1 MAVIVPYFMRFK
13 NAVTQLA
20 LTVEALPRGRSSL
33 MLTTAPS
40 RSSTMAKQRNSL
52 WRQLTYNLQDD
63 IFLKRLGQIESI
75 VSKVLSIAMVV
86 VILVTVVD
94 LAFVLY
100 RSISNADT
108 VGFFKTTL
116 TEIFGLFLSVLIA
129 LEILENITAYI
140 RKHVVQVEL
149 VIATALTAVGRKL
162 IILDL
167 ESVSGVS
174 LIGLAIAIFALA
186 ISYLIVRSV
195 HR

>member
-1 MAVIVPYFMRFK
+1 MAR
-13 NAVTQLA
+13 Q
-20 LTVEALPRGRSSL
+20 S
-33 MLTTAPS
+33 
-40 RSSTMAKQRNSL
+40 NSFL
-52 WRQLTYNLQDD
+52 RKVLQNWQDD
-63 IFLKRLGQIESI
+63 VFLKRVSQVEGI

-86 VILVTVVD
+86 VILVTVID
-94 LAFVLY
+94 LGLVLY
-100 RSISNADT
+100 RSLFVSDS

-167 ESVSGVS
+167 EKVPGVS
-174 LIGLAIAIFALA
+174 LIGLAVAILALA
-186 ISYLIVRSV
+186 VSYLIVRSV